1 MGVETGAARAA
12 AGGIALVG
20 WVGLAVQFN
29 ATFDQSGSIA
39 GSFWILLRYFT
50 VLTNLLVAVVMTG
63 IAFGKSA
70 FGSPV
75 VLGGTTLV
83 IVIVG
88 IIYSLLLRG
97 LLELSGGARLADLI
111 LHDVVPVLVPLFWL
125 VFAPKGAL
133 QSRHLLLWVIYPLA
147 YLVYALARGAAETMY
162 AYPFIDVA
170 QIGWLQTVANSALI
184 MLGFL
189 AAGLALVWMDGLLAR
204 RPKGGKVA

>member
-1 MGVETGAARAA
+1 MSVETGTARAV

-29 ATFDQSGSIA
+29 ATFDQNGSIA

-63 IAFGKSA
+63 IALGKSA

-75 VLGGTTLV
+75 VLGGATLV

-133 QSRHLLLWVIYPLA
+133 QSRHLLLWIIYPLA
-147 YLVYALARGAAETMY
+147 YLAYALARGAAENRY

-170 QIGWLQTVANSALI
+170 QIGWLQTVANSVMI
-184 MLGFL
+184 VLGFL
-189 AAGLALVWMDGLLAR
+189 AVGLALVWVDGLLAR
-204 RPKGGKVA
+204 RPKGGKAA